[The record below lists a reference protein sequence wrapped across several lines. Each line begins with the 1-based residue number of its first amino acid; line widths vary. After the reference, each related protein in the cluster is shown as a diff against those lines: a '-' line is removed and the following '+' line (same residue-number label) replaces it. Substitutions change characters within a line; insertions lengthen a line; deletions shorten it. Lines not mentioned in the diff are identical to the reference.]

1 MQTENCPECGYPVP
15 PEGKLREWNGS
26 AKEYCPC
33 QGGTQCLCRQIA
45 ALRADAAQAA
55 RIISQWHPLLM
66 NRELKVDGQSIDALI
81 ARLRGNAAPSP
92 NVLATTRIATGSEPG
107 TGSQH

>member
-26 AKEYCPC
+26 AKEY
-33 QGGTQCLCRQIA
+33 RQIA